1 MKLAF
6 AFIVE
11 EDDLVSKRL
20 RHLKCRHGS
29 NDRER
34 DMMPTI
40 SKAKGEVI
48 TKVVAMEEVVAGMEV
63 MAVAVMEVM
72 AVREE
77 VVINIEEYKAQDGRE
92 IKSIEQVIFL
102 QENK

>member
-48 TKVVAMEEVVAGMEV
+48 TKVAMVVMEEEVVMEV
-63 MAVAVMEVM
+63 IME
-72 AVREE
+72 EE
-77 VVINIEEYKAQDGRE
+77 MGVEIEEFKAQDGRE
-92 IKSIEQVIFL
+92 IKSIIEQVIFL
-102 QENK
+102 PRK

>member
-40 SKAKGEVI
+40 SKAKGEAI
-48 TKVVAMEEVVAGMEV
+48 AKVAMVVMEEEVVMEV
-63 MAVAVMEVM
+63 IME
-72 AVREE
+72 EE
-77 VVINIEEYKAQDGRE
+77 MGVIEIEEFKAQDGRE
-92 IKSIEQVIFL
+92 IKSIIEQVIFFAKKI
-102 QENK
+102 NKRI

>member
-20 RHLKCRHGS
+20 RHLKCHHGS
-29 NDRER
+29 NDLDRG
-34 DMMPTI
+34 MIPTN

-48 TKVVAMEEVVAGMEV
+48 TKVVAMEEVVAVMEV
-63 MAVAVMEVM
+63 MAVAVM
-72 AVREE
+72 EE

-92 IKSIEQVIFL
+92 IKSIEQVIFFC
-102 QENK
+102 KKIYK

>member
-48 TKVVAMEEVVAGMEV
+48 TKVAMVVMEEEVVMEV
-63 MAVAVMEVM
+63 IME
-72 AVREE
+72 EE
-77 VVINIEEYKAQDGRE
+77 MGVIEIEEFKAQDGRE
-92 IKSIEQVIFL
+92 IKSIIEQVIFFAKKI
-102 QENK
+102 NKRI